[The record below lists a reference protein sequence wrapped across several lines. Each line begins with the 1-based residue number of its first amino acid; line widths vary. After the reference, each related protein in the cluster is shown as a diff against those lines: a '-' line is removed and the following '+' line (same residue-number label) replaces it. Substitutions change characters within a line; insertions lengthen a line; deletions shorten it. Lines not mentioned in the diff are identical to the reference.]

1 MPSISKLAYIGV
13 LVAMFYVAVANAAS
27 VIFVHHSVG
36 RNLISEGNV
45 RALVSHDLWDL
56 DYDHIGLTDPNGNLT
71 GESYGILD
79 TDPEDWHDLWTTS
92 NSARES
98 LLYYDVILFKSCY
111 SACDITSDAM
121 LDQYKDWYVDIKNQL
136 SGYPDKV
143 FVMMSPPPRIR
154 ARTTPAEAARARE
167 FAEWLGNQQ
176 DRNVRYFDLFDLL
189 AGDDNVLRSEY
200 ERAPGG
206 TDSHPNA
213 YANSVVG
220 PIFADFINEVADPNT
235 GVGSD
240 TERSWG
246 GTKLMWAYTL
256 STIVVTSPDD

>member
-143 FVMMSPPPRIR
+143 FVMMSPPPRNI
-154 ARTTPAEAARARE
+154 TTQAEADRARE
-167 FAEWLGNQQ
+167 FANWMGTLGLPF
-176 DRNVRYFDLFDLL
+176 FDLFDHL
-189 AGDDNVLRSEY
+189 ADSNNVLRYEY
-200 ERAPGG
+200 RRDA

-213 YANSVVG
+213 NANSIVG
-220 PIFADFINEVADPNT
+220 PILAAYINEVADPNT
-235 GVGSD
+235 GISD
-240 TERSWG
+240 QGDTWG
-246 GTKLMWAYTL
+246 GVKLLY
-256 STIVVTSPDD
+256 